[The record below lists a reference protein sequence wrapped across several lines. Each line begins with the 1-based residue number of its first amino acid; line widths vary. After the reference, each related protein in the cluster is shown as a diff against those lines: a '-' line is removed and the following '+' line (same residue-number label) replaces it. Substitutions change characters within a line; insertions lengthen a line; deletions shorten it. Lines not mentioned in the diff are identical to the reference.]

1 MMGVRWLEVDT
12 RHEGNLMIRAR
23 MIALAAVLL
32 IFVVTLAAPRAQAQH
47 PDAPGHFDF
56 YLMNLSWSPEFC
68 AIQGTSP
75 QCAAR
80 EGFILHG
87 LWPQNN
93 DGSYPVFCS
102 HEPAPRD
109 LAKNL
114 DVTPDLSLLEREW
127 DKHGTCS
134 AVGPDRFFAM
144 EHQAYRSVHV
154 PAEFQHIDHELMLPP
169 SQILGDFYAVNPS
182 FPQGS
187 LVLSCGHNSLT
198 AIEVCMSKDLRP
210 IACQGLRSCR
220 ANVVK
225 ITPPGTHVR

>member
-1 MMGVRWLEVDT
+1 MNRIRLYSFVAALV
-12 RHEGNLMIRAR
+12 LMVAT
-23 MIALAAVLL
+23 
-32 IFVVTLAAPRAQAQH
+32 TLAPRALAQH

-80 EGFILHG
+80 DGFILHG

-102 HEPAPRD
+102 HEAGPRD

-114 DVTPDLSLLEREW
+114 DVTPDLALLQHEW

-134 AVGPDRFFAM
+134 AVGPERFFGM
-144 EHQAYRSVHV
+144 EHQAYRSVRV
-154 PAEFQHIDHELMLPP
+154 PAEFQHMERELMLPP
-169 SQILGDFYAVNPS
+169 AQILGDFYSANPGY
-182 FPQGS
+182 PQGS
-187 LVLSCGHNSLT
+187 ILLSCGRNNLT
-198 AIEVCMSKDLRP
+198 AIEVCLSKDLRP
-210 IACQGLRSCR
+210 IACHGLHSCG

-225 ITPPGTHVR
+225 VTPPGTHIR